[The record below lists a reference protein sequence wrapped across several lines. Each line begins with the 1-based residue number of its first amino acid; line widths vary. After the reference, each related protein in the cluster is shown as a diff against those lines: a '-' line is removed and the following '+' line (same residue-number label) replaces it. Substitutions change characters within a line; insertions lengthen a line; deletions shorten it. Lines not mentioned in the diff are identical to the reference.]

1 MRHFIFS
8 CILLLSG
15 VVQAQL
21 SRYSTAHV
29 HSHNDYEQAFPFW
42 LAWRQGFGSIEADI
56 FLDRGELIVG
66 HDLEQVKQRR
76 TLDSLYLKPLLQCL
90 QQNEGYVY
98 ADKSRQLQLMID
110 IKTAAVP
117 TLEKLVQVMQN
128 YPQLTACS
136 SIKIVISG
144 NRPQPASYASYPHW
158 IRFDGDLQKTYT
170 AEQLTRIEMLS
181 DNFSRYSKWNGKGR
195 LPEKEQDTLQ
205 KLVTQAHMAGKKIR
219 FWNSP
224 DIMNSWY
231 AYMRLGIDYI
241 NTDDISGISTF
252 LKQLPDRVYTSDS
265 EYVLYQPRW
274 RNDGTD
280 KPVKNIILI
289 VGDGTGL
296 PQWYAGY
303 TANKGKLNVFNM
315 RYTGLSK
322 TSSYD
327 NYITDS
333 APGATAF
340 SSGTK
345 TNNRAVGVDHTGR
358 ALTLLPE
365 ILRQKGM
372 KTGIITSGDLRD
384 ATPAAFYAHQP
395 ERSNYREIIKDLLYA
410 TVDIVMGS
418 ADMPLNDS
426 ITTRLYTKFQVR
438 SSVDKLDQ
446 LDSRPLLLIDSLAR
460 RSVLNDRGD
469 WLQKALKK
477 SIQLLSKNKAG
488 FFIMLEGAQV
498 DHGGHA
504 NKLPYVVTELL
515 DLDKVIGQAMEF
527 ADSNGETLVIVT
539 ADHETGGLTLTGG
552 DYMQGMISG
561 QFSTSDHTAVPVP
574 VFAYGPQSYLFS
586 GIYENTAI
594 FQKIL
599 AALSLQA
606 PEKNK

>member
-1 MRHFIFS
+1 MHRYLYFLIMLWSVAVHAQP
-8 CILLLSG
+8 
-15 VVQAQL
+15 VQ
-21 SRYSTAHV
+21 YSTAQV

-42 LAWRQGFGSIEADI
+42 LSWRQGFGSIEADI
-56 FLDRGELIVG
+56 FLDQGELIVG
-66 HDLEQVKQRR
+66 HDPEQVKQRR
-76 TLDSLYLKPLLQCL
+76 TLDSLYLRPLLQCL
-90 QQNEGYVY
+90 QQNGGYVY

-110 IKTAAVP
+110 IKTAAIP
-117 TLEKLVQVMQN
+117 TLDKLVQVLQN
-128 YPQLTACS
+128 YPSLTTS
-136 SIKIVISG
+136 PSVKIVISG
-144 NRPQPASYASYPHW
+144 NRPQPASFASYPDW

-170 AEQLTRIEMLS
+170 PEQLTRIEMLS
-181 DNFSRYSKWNGKGR
+181 DNFARYSKWNGKGR
-195 LPEKEQDTLQ
+195 LPESEQDTLQ
-205 KLVTQAHMAGKKIR
+205 QLIKKVHTAGKKIR

-231 AYMRLGIDYI
+231 VYMGLGVDYI
-241 NTDDISGISTF
+241 NTDDINGISTF
-252 LKQLPDRVYTSDS
+252 LQQLPDRVYTNRQ
-265 EYVLYQPRW
+265 EYSLYQPQW

-289 VGDGTGL
+289 IGDGTGL

-345 TNNRAVGVDHTGR
+345 TNNRAVGVDHTGH

-395 ERSNYREIIKDLLYA
+395 ERSNYKDIANDLLHS
-410 TVDIVMGS
+410 TLDIVMGS
-418 ADMPLNDS
+418 ADMPVNDS
-426 ITTRLYTKFQVR
+426 ITTRLHTKFQVR
-438 SSVDKLDQ
+438 SSVDQLDQ

-460 RSVLNDRGD
+460 RSVLNGRGD
-469 WLQKALKK
+469 WSQKALNK
-477 SIQLLSKNKAG
+477 SIELLSKNKAG
-488 FFIMLEGAQV
+488 FFLLLEGAQV

-515 DLDKVIGQAMEF
+515 DLDKVIGKAMEF

-561 QFSTSDHTAVPVP
+561 QFSTGDHTALPVP
-574 VFAYGPQSYLFS
+574 VFAYGPRSYLF
-586 GIYENTAI
+586 GGVYENTAI
-594 FQKIL
+594 FRKIL
-599 AALSLQA
+599 GALSIKE
-606 PEKNK
+606 PVKSK

>member
-1 MRHFIFS
+1 MYRYLYFFIM
-8 CILLLSG
+8 LLS
-15 VVQAQL
+15 VTVQAQPVQH
-21 SRYSTAHV
+21 STAQV

-56 FLDRGELIVG
+56 FLDQGELIVA
-66 HDLEQVKQRR
+66 HDLQQVKKHR

-90 QQNEGYVY
+90 QQNEGSVY
-98 ADKSRQLQLMID
+98 ADQSRQLQLMID
-110 IKTAAVP
+110 IKTAAEP
-117 TLEKLVQVMQN
+117 TLEKLVQVLCN
-128 YPQLTACS
+128 YPQLTTAS
-136 SIKIVISG
+136 SLKIVISG
-144 NRPQPASYASYPHW
+144 NRPQPAAFATYPDW
-158 IRFDGDLQKTYT
+158 IKFDGDLQKIYT
-170 AEQLTRIEMLS
+170 PEQLTRIEMLS
-181 DNFSRYSKWNGKGR
+181 DNFARYSKWNGKGR

-205 KLVTQAHMAGKKIR
+205 KLVTRAHAAGKKIR

-231 AYMRLGIDYI
+231 AYMNLGIDYI
-241 NTDDISGISTF
+241 NTDDINGISTF
-252 LKQLPDRVYTSDS
+252 LQQLPDRIYTNDK
-265 EYVLYQPRW
+265 EYSLYQPRW
-274 RNDGTD
+274 RNDGAD

-365 ILRQKGM
+365 ILRQKGI
-372 KTGIITSGDLRD
+372 KAGIITSGDLRD
-384 ATPAAFYAHQP
+384 ATPASFYAHQS
-395 ERSNYREIIKDLLYA
+395 ERSNYKAILDDLLQSE
-410 TVDIVMGS
+410 VDIVMGS
-418 ADMPLNDS
+418 ADLSAKDS
-426 ITTRLYTKFQVR
+426 TVAQLHRKFQVR
-438 SSVDKLDQ
+438 TSVDQLGQ
-446 LDSRPLLLIDSLAR
+446 LDAKPLLLVDSVAS
-460 RSVLNDRGD
+460 RSVLNGRGD
-469 WLQKALKK
+469 WSQKALKA
-477 SIQLLSKNKAG
+477 SLELLSKNKTG

-504 NKLPYVVTELL
+504 NKLPYAVTELL

-552 DYMQGMISG
+552 DYTRGMISG
-561 QFSTSDHTAVPVP
+561 QFSTGDHTAIPVP
-574 VFAYGPQSYLFS
+574 VFAYGPRSYLFS
-586 GIYENTAI
+586 GVYENTEI
-594 FQKIL
+594 FRKIL
-599 AALSLQA
+599 AALSLKV

>member
-1 MRHFIFS
+1 
-8 CILLLSG
+8 
-15 VVQAQL
+15 
-21 SRYSTAHV
+21 
-29 HSHNDYEQAFPFW
+29 
-42 LAWRQGFGSIEADI
+42 
-56 FLDRGELIVG
+56 
-66 HDLEQVKQRR
+66 
-76 TLDSLYLKPLLQCL
+76 
-90 QQNEGYVY
+90 
-98 ADKSRQLQLMID
+98 
-110 IKTAAVP
+110 
-117 TLEKLVQVMQN
+117 
-128 YPQLTACS
+128 
-136 SIKIVISG
+136 
-144 NRPQPASYASYPHW
+144 
-158 IRFDGDLQKTYT
+158 
-170 AEQLTRIEMLS
+170 MLS

-195 LPEKEQDTLQ
+195 LPGKEQDTLQ

-219 FWNSP
+219 LWNSP

-252 LKQLPDRVYTSDS
+252 LQQLPDRIYTSDS

-274 RNDGTD
+274 RNDGAD

-315 RYTGLSK
+315 RYTGFSK

-365 ILRQKGM
+365 ILRQKGI

-418 ADMPLNDS
+418 ADMALNDS

-561 QFSTSDHTAVPVP
+561 QFSTGDHTALPVP
-574 VFAYGPQSYLFS
+574 VFAYGPRSYLF
-586 GIYENTAI
+586 GGVYENTEI
-594 FQKIL
+594 FRKIL
-599 AALSLQA
+599 GALSIKE
-606 PEKNK
+606 PVKSK

>member
-1 MRHFIFS
+1 MHRYLVYFILF
-8 CILLLSG
+8 LSG
-15 VVQAQL
+15 AVQAQPIQ
-21 SRYSTAHV
+21 YSTARV

-56 FLDRGELIVG
+56 FLDQGELIVA
-66 HDLEQVKQRR
+66 HDLQQVKKRR

-90 QQNEGYVY
+90 QQNEGTVY
-98 ADKSRQLQLMID
+98 ADRSRQLQLMID
-110 IKTAAVP
+110 IKTAAEP
-117 TLEKLVQVMQN
+117 TLEKLVQVLRN
-128 YPQLTACS
+128 YPRLTTAS
-136 SIKIVISG
+136 SLKIVISG
-144 NRPQPASYASYPHW
+144 NRPQPTSFATYPDW
-158 IRFDGDLQKTYT
+158 IKFDGDLQKIYT
-170 AEQLTRIEMLS
+170 PEQLTRIEMLS
-181 DNFSRYSKWNGKGR
+181 DNFARYSKWNGKGR

-205 KLVTQAHMAGKKIR
+205 KLVTRAHATGKKIR

-231 AYMRLGIDYI
+231 AYMNLGIDYI
-241 NTDDISGISTF
+241 NTDDINGISTF
-252 LKQLPDRVYTSDS
+252 LQQLPDRIYTHNG
-265 EYVLYQPRW
+265 EYILYQPRW
-274 RNDGTD
+274 RNDGAD

-315 RYTGLSK
+315 RYTGFSK

-365 ILRQKGM
+365 ILRQKGI

-384 ATPAAFYAHQP
+384 ATPASFYAHQS
-395 ERSNYREIIKDLLYA
+395 ERSNYKAILNDLLRSE
-410 TVDIVMGS
+410 VDIVMGS
-418 ADMPLNDS
+418 ADLPAKDS
-426 ITTRLYTKFQVR
+426 TVVQLYRKFQVR
-438 SSVDKLDQ
+438 TSVDQLGQ
-446 LDSRPLLLIDSLAR
+446 LDGKPLLLADSIAS
-460 RSVLNDRGD
+460 RSVLNGRGD
-469 WLQKALKK
+469 WSQKALKA
-477 SIQLLSKNKAG
+477 SLGLLSKNKAG

-498 DHGGHA
+498 DHGGHV
-504 NKLPYVVTELL
+504 NKLPYAVTELL

-552 DYMQGMISG
+552 DYTQGMISG
-561 QFSTSDHTAVPVP
+561 QFSTGDHTAIPVP
-574 VFAYGPQSYLFS
+574 VFAYGPRSYLFS
-586 GIYENTAI
+586 GVYENTEI
-594 FQKIL
+594 FRKIL

>member
-1 MRHFIFS
+1 MYRYLYFFIM
-8 CILLLSG
+8 LLS
-15 VVQAQL
+15 VTVQAQPVQ
-21 SRYSTAHV
+21 YSAAQV

-42 LAWRQGFGSIEADI
+42 LAWRQGVGSIEADI
-56 FLDRGELIVG
+56 FLNQGELIVG
-66 HDLEQVKQRR
+66 HDAEQVKQHR

-90 QQNEGYVY
+90 QQNGGYVY

-117 TLEKLVQVMQN
+117 TLDKLVQVLQN
-128 YPQLTACS
+128 YPQLTTS
-136 SIKIVISG
+136 SSVKIVISG
-144 NRPQPASYASYPHW
+144 NRPHPVSFASYPDW
-158 IRFDGDLQKTYT
+158 IKFDGDLQQTYT
-170 AEQLTRIEMLS
+170 PEQLIRIEMLS

-195 LPEKEQDTLQ
+195 LAESEQDTLQ
-205 KLVTQAHMAGKKIR
+205 KLIKKVHTAGKKIR

-231 AYMRLGIDYI
+231 AYMGLGVDYI
-241 NTDDISGISTF
+241 NTDDINGISKF
-252 LKQLPDRVYTSDS
+252 LQQLPDRIYTHAQDYS
-265 EYVLYQPRW
+265 LYAPQW
-274 RNDGTD
+274 RNDGAD
-280 KPVKNIILI
+280 RRVKNIILI
-289 VGDGTGL
+289 IGDGTGL

-365 ILRQKGM
+365 LIRQKGM
-372 KTGIITSGDLRD
+372 KTGIITSGDWRD

-395 ERSNYREIIKDLLYA
+395 ERSNYKAIVNDLLHS
-410 TVDIVMGS
+410 TLDIVMGS
-418 ADMPLNDS
+418 ADMPVNDS
-426 ITTRLYTKFQVR
+426 ITARLYSQFQVR
-438 SSVDKLDQ
+438 NSIDKLDQ
-446 LDSRPLLLIDSLAR
+446 LDGRPLLLIDSLAG
-460 RSVLNDRGD
+460 RSVLNGRGD
-469 WLQKALKK
+469 WSQQALKK

-488 FFIMLEGAQV
+488 FFLMLEGAQV

-539 ADHETGGLTLTGG
+539 ADHETGGLTLTEG
-552 DYMQGMISG
+552 DYARGMISG
-561 QFSTSDHTAVPVP
+561 QFSTGDHTAIPVP
-574 VFAYGPQSYLFS
+574 VFAYGPRSNLF
-586 GIYENTAI
+586 GGVYENTEI
-594 FQKIL
+594 FRKIL
-599 AALSLQA
+599 EVLSIKE
-606 PEKNK
+606 PVKSK

>member
-1 MRHFIFS
+1 MHRYLYFLIMLWSVAVHAQP
-8 CILLLSG
+8 
-15 VVQAQL
+15 VQ
-21 SRYSTAHV
+21 YSTAQV
-29 HSHNDYEQAFPFW
+29 HSHNDYEQVFPFW

-56 FLDRGELIVG
+56 FLDQGELIVG
-66 HDLEQVKQRR
+66 HDPEQVKQRR
-76 TLDSLYLKPLLQCL
+76 TLDSLYLRPLLQCL
-90 QQNEGYVY
+90 QQNGGYVY

-110 IKTAAVP
+110 IKTAAIP
-117 TLEKLVQVMQN
+117 TLDKLVQVLQN
-128 YPQLTACS
+128 YPSLTTS
-136 SIKIVISG
+136 PSVKIVISG
-144 NRPQPASYASYPHW
+144 NRPQPASFASYPDW

-181 DNFSRYSKWNGKGR
+181 DNFARYSKWNGKGR
-195 LPEKEQDTLQ
+195 LPESEQDTLKQ
-205 KLVTQAHMAGKKIR
+205 LIKKVHTAGKKIR

-241 NTDDISGISTF
+241 NTDDINGISTF
-252 LKQLPDRVYTSDS
+252 LQQLPDRVYTNTQ
-265 EYVLYQPRW
+265 EYSLYQPQW

-280 KPVKNIILI
+280 NPVKNIILI

-345 TNNRAVGVDHTGR
+345 TNNRAVGVDHTGH

-426 ITTRLYTKFQVR
+426 IGTRLHTKFQVR
-438 SSVDKLDQ
+438 SSVDQLDQ

-460 RSVLNDRGD
+460 RSVLNGRGD
-469 WLQKALKK
+469 WSQKALNK
-477 SIQLLSKNKAG
+477 SIELLSKDKAG
-488 FFIMLEGAQV
+488 FFLLLEGAQV

-561 QFSTSDHTAVPVP
+561 QFSTGDHTALPVP
-574 VFAYGPQSYLFS
+574 VFAYGPRSYLF
-586 GIYENTAI
+586 GGVYENTAI
-594 FQKIL
+594 FRKIL
-599 AALSLQA
+599 TALSIKE
-606 PEKNK
+606 PVKSK

>member
-1 MRHFIFS
+1 MLWSVAVHAQP
-8 CILLLSG
+8 
-15 VVQAQL
+15 VQ
-21 SRYSTAHV
+21 YSTAQV

-42 LAWRQGFGSIEADI
+42 LSWRQGFGSIEADI
-56 FLDRGELIVG
+56 FLDQGELIVG
-66 HDLEQVKQRR
+66 HDPEQVNQRR
-76 TLDSLYLKPLLQCL
+76 TLDSLYLRPLLQCL
-90 QQNEGYVY
+90 QQNGGYVY

-110 IKTAAVP
+110 IKTAAIP
-117 TLEKLVQVMQN
+117 TLDKLVQVLQN
-128 YPQLTACS
+128 YPSLTTS
-136 SIKIVISG
+136 PSVKIVISG
-144 NRPQPASYASYPHW
+144 NRPQPASFASYPDW

-181 DNFSRYSKWNGKGR
+181 DNFARYSKWNGKGR
-195 LPEKEQDTLQ
+195 LPESEQDTLKQ
-205 KLVTQAHMAGKKIR
+205 LIKKVHTAGKKIR

-241 NTDDISGISTF
+241 NTDDINGISTF
-252 LKQLPDRVYTSDS
+252 LQQLPDRVYTNTQ
-265 EYVLYQPRW
+265 EYSLYQPQW

-289 VGDGTGL
+289 IGDGTGL

-315 RYTGLSK
+315 RFTGLSK

-345 TNNRAVGVDHTGR
+345 TNNRAVGVDRTGH

-395 ERSNYREIIKDLLYA
+395 ERSNYREILNDLLLS

-418 ADMPLNDS
+418 ADMPVNDS
-426 ITTRLYTKFQVR
+426 TGTRLHTKFQVR
-438 SSVDKLDQ
+438 SSVDQLDQ

-460 RSVLNDRGD
+460 RSVLNGRGD
-469 WLQKALKK
+469 WSQKALNK
-477 SIQLLSKNKAG
+477 SIELLSKNKAG
-488 FFIMLEGAQV
+488 FFLLLEGAQV

-515 DLDKVIGQAMEF
+515 DLDKVIGKAMEF

-561 QFSTSDHTAVPVP
+561 QFSTGDHTAVPVP
-574 VFAYGPQSYLFS
+574 VFAYGPRSYLF
-586 GIYENTAI
+586 GGVYENTAI
-594 FQKIL
+594 FRKIL
-599 AALSLQA
+599 TALSIKE
-606 PEKNK
+606 PVKSK